1 MRAWADWD
9 PVCELRAPPTA
20 LSPVMRLILLV
31 LFASLR
37 AASSYLAP
45 PPAAL
50 TRTRL
55 AVVSSGGAET
65 ALPVRARA
73 LPCAR
78 PTLLRACP
86 RLDGGAAQDSIISF
100 SERALTQIQ
109 ELREKSGKER
119 ACLRMG
125 VRAGGCSGMSCA
137 PPPARVRRG
146 ASLRAPTAALSP
158 CRYVMDFMEEGE
170 IDEKDTTIDYE
181 QVCRHRARGL

>member
-1 MRAWADWD
+1 
-9 PVCELRAPPTA
+9 
-20 LSPVMRLILLV
+20 MRLILLV

-125 VRAGGCSGMSCA
+125 VRAGGCSGMS
-137 PPPARVRRG
+137 
-146 ASLRAPTAALSP
+146 
-158 CRYVMDFMEEGE
+158 YVMDFMEEGE

-181 QVCRHRARGL
+181 QGTIRCVIDPKSLMFLYGLQLDYSDELIGGGFSFANPNAEETCGCGKSFGV

>member
-1 MRAWADWD
+1 
-9 PVCELRAPPTA
+9 
-20 LSPVMRLILLV
+20 MRLILLV

-55 AVVSSGGAET
+55 AVVGSGGADN
-65 ALPVRARA
+65 ALPVVRARA

-78 PTLLRACP
+78 PALLRACP